1 MGYTSIRLG
10 LFTRRVKS
18 SLYTI
23 DACNTPQA
31 ERLFSMRYLPEALPH
46 SRTGSRSIYMGY
58 YTHLLDG
65 RMVEGPLVR

>member
-1 MGYTSIRLG
+1 MGYTSIRLDS
-10 LFTRRVKS
+10 FARRVKS

-31 ERLFSMRYLPEALPH
+31 ERLFSMHCLPEALPH
-46 SRTGSRSIYMGY
+46 SRTDSRSIYIGY

-65 RMVEGPLVR
+65 RIVEGPLVG